1 MKYSQKE
8 LLIIEKGNVNP
19 VSRIVDCFKG
29 EFSPSKLGIGSG
41 LNVLASFSSTAAFAM
56 TINNKDFV
64 IGILEDSIIIS
75 QSDKA
80 EKSLRYKWEDCEKA
94 GVEIILGKKNFG
106 LTKKVKFSF
115 IIDDKKF
122 SSKDIMI
129 SKGDANFMIGDW
141 IGQEA
146 WNLLSSKFS

>member
-80 EKSLRYKWEDCEKA
+80 EKFLRYKWEDCEKA

-106 LTKKVKFSF
+106 LHKKVKFSF

-129 SKGDANFMIGDW
+129 SKGDANFMIG
-141 IGQEA
+141 QEA
-146 WNLLSSKFS
+146 WDFLSSKFS